1 MAATMTLPDSGSDL
15 AARRRRA
22 RRTAVIVAVIAAAVY
37 LGFIARGVL
46 LA

>member
-1 MAATMTLPDSGSDL
+1 MPTTPATDPDL
-15 AARRRRA
+15 AVRRRRA
-22 RRTAVIVAVIAAAVY
+22 RRTAVIIAVIAAAVY

>member
-1 MAATMTLPDSGSDL
+1 MPAAMTLPEHDPDL
-15 AARRRRA
+15 ALRRRRA

-46 LA
+46 LS

>member
-1 MAATMTLPDSGSDL
+1 MPTAMTTPDPGSDL

-22 RRTAVIVAVIAAAVY
+22 RRTAVIIAVIAAAVY

>member
-1 MAATMTLPDSGSDL
+1 MAVAMTRPGPDADL

-22 RRTAVIVAVIAAAVY
+22 RRTAMLVAVIAAAVY